1 MIIEI
6 TPDNEIHYPK
16 HKKEY
21 NKNSFK
27 IFLAGTIDNGESE
40 DWQSK
45 LIQKLALYNYENNN
59 EIVSRDGYNFPLG
72 GDDNKDIII
81 FNPRKA
87 NWESNASQKQL
98 EEQIKWEQ
106 DHLDEADL
114 IIMYLADNSKSPI
127 SLLELGL
134 YGPEGKMIVFCT
146 ENFYRSTNIKL
157 TCQKYLIPLIQSTDI
172 NNVVKEIEKIYN
184 EIK

>member
-1 MIIEI
+1 
-6 TPDNEIHYPK
+6 
-16 HKKEY
+16 
-21 NKNSFK
+21 
-27 IFLAGTIDNGESE
+27 
-40 DWQSK
+40 
-45 LIQKLALYNYENNN
+45 
-59 EIVSRDGYNFPLG
+59 
-72 GDDNKDIII
+72 
-81 FNPRKA
+81 
-87 NWESNASQKQL
+87 
-98 EEQIKWEQ
+98 
-106 DHLDEADL
+106 
-114 IIMYLADNSKSPI
+114 MYLADNSKSPI

>member
-16 HKKEY
+16 HKEEY

-40 DWQSK
+40 NWQSK

-59 EIVSRDGYNFPLG
+59 EIVSRDGYNFPLD

-81 FNPRKA
+81 FNPRRT

-98 EEQIKWEQ
+98 EKQIKWEQ